1 MTISAIIPVLNEER
15 SLGTLLDQLSEIDL
29 VAEIIVVDGGS
40 TDSTIEIA
48 TRKDKVTVVET
59 VRGRAVQM
67 NSGAEIATSQ
77 YLLFLHADSKLSDDL
92 IHELPSV
99 LKIGKPGAFTLSF
112 DQHHWL
118 YRLYSNFS
126 KLNWSVFTYGDQG
139 LLMPKSLFV
148 KLGGFKNIPIMEDL
162 DLVRRIK
169 LEADFRKYPAK
180 IITSSRRFQKNGI
193 VGQQLL
199 NIILVMV
206 YYLGVSPQFLSRFYR
221 Y

>member
-48 TRKDKVTVVET
+48 TRKDKVIVVET
-59 VRGRAVQM
+59 VRGRAMQM
-67 NSGAEIATSQ
+67 NSGAEMATSE
-77 YLLFLHADSKLSDDL
+77 YLLFLHADSKLSDEL
-92 IHELPSV
+92 IHELPSIV
-99 LKIGKPGAFTLSF
+99 KIGSPGAFTLSF

-139 LLMPKSLFV
+139 LFMPKSLFQ
-148 KLGGFKNIPIMEDL
+148 KLSGFRNIPVLEDL
-162 DLVRRIK
+162 DMVRRIK
-169 LEADFRKYPAK
+169 AEADFYKYPAR
-180 IITSSRRFQKNGI
+180 IITSSRRFEKNGI
-193 VGQQLL
+193 IKQQVL
-199 NIILVMV
+199 NIILVAAF
-206 YYLGVSPQFLSRFYR
+206 YFGASPQFLSRFYR